1 VPVTNRPD
9 GMTALVSLLPLERAD
24 EPDAATAH
32 APTSDLE
39 AARACDLA
47 ARAATGDPAATR
59 QLLTLVSPAVLRSV
73 RLVLGS
79 KSPDVEDVTQ
89 QALLGFVEALASF
102 RGECHPAGFAARIA
116 VHNALSCRR
125 RASRL
130 RIVAYEAQQLADAS
144 ERRRAPHDDA
154 GTAAYQRRCVR
165 DLLARLPRDQAEV
178 LALHVVL
185 GYSLPEVSQST
196 SIPLNTV
203 KSRLRLAKQALR
215 RHLDAEWPSS

>member
-1 VPVTNRPD
+1 
-9 GMTALVSLLPLERAD
+9 MTALVSLVSPDSAD
-24 EPDAATAH
+24 EPDAMT
-32 APTSDLE
+32 PTPDLE
-39 AARACDLA
+39 AERARDLA

-59 QLLTLVSPAVLRSV
+59 ALLTLVSPAVLRSV

-79 KSPDVEDVTQ
+79 KSPDIEDVTQ
-89 QALLGFVEALASF
+89 QALLGFVEALPSF

-116 VHNALSCRR
+116 VRSALTCRR
-125 RASRL
+125 RASRT
-130 RIVAYEAQQLADAS
+130 RMRAREAEELAHAS
-144 ERRRAPHDDA
+144 DRRRAPHDDA

-165 DLLARLPRDQAEV
+165 DLLGRLPRDQAEV

-185 GYSLPEVSQST
+185 GYSLPEVSQTT

-215 RHLDAEWPSS
+215 RHLDAEWPST